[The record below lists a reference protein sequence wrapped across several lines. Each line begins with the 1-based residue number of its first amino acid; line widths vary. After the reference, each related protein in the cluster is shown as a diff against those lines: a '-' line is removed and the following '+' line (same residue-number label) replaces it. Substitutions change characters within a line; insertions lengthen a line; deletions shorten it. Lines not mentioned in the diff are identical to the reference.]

1 MTKQGSTTTFF
12 LLRGL
17 AREIRHW
24 GDFPEVLTNSGEGI
38 RVVPLEIPG
47 AGKLRHSRAPM
58 AAGEYVK
65 RIREQYLRQVRSRD
79 TNILFGL
86 SFGGMI
92 AASWLDVF
100 PEDFHA
106 AVLAN
111 TSSRDCPFYKR
122 LSPAALRILFFTL
135 LSGDVEARE
144 RRLANLICNLADT
157 EVIARQWS
165 DIARSA
171 PMSSLNKLRQL
182 YAAAVFSLPSAP
194 GVPTLVLC
202 STKDRLCDPLCSE
215 KIGDAWSCRLICHA
229 EAGHDLTT
237 DDPHWC
243 SSTLLSW
250 LSTLDFSHR
259 ARG

>member
-1 MTKQGSTTTFF
+1 MTEQTGTTTFF

-24 GDFPEVLTNSGEGI
+24 GDFPEVLENSGERI
-38 RVVPLEIPG
+38 RAVPLEIPG
-47 AGKLRHSRAPM
+47 AGSLRNSRAPL

-65 RIREQYLRQVRSRD
+65 RIREQYLQQRRSQD

-92 AASWLDVF
+92 AASWLDAC
-100 PEDFHA
+100 PEDFQA

-111 TSSRDCPFYKR
+111 ASSRDCPFYKR
-122 LSPAALRILFFTL
+122 LSPAAMRILFSTL
-135 LSGDVEARE
+135 FSGDVEGRE

-157 EVIARQWS
+157 DEIARQWS

-182 YAAAVFSLPSAP
+182 YAAAVFSLPPAP

-202 STKDRLCDPLCSE
+202 STKDRLCDPRCSE
-215 KIGDAWSCRLICHA
+215 IIGDAWACRRICHA

-237 DDPHWC
+237 DDPRWC
-243 SSTLLSW
+243 GSTLMSW
-250 LSTLDFSHR
+250 LSTVGLPP
-259 ARG
+259 G